1 MYGVNAILK
10 YYAKDNLSFT
20 GGVNTSLYYRYHK
33 GFDIPSDTI
42 INAWHD
48 KGTYT
53 PYYSNRGFKPD
64 VNVFAGTTWSPFDK
78 FHVDVNI
85 QYRHTGLKYTVYT
98 PAYGDVV
105 NDVDYSHN
113 WDFFN
118 YSAGLTYDIN
128 NTSKVYARYVVTNRE
143 PSRTDLFCNEYRA
156 KDSEMNTAS
165 ERVNDVEIGYELK
178 NNFISFNANIF
189 YMNFSDE
196 LVATGELSSTNFL
209 PLHKQYD
216 SYRTG
221 IELSTDIQPIKDL
234 HFLVNAAWSENK
246 VQTDEYKTNHT
257 FSPGSTLFGEVNY
270 LFNNKVKVG
279 INTQYHS
286 EMYMNLANTS
296 KLPELFTMGAYVNAR
311 LNKTVELGLVCDN
324 ITNRLNVSNG
334 SYDSVQD
341 QSYYLIDAPFTFMA
355 TAKFHF

>member
-1 MYGVNAILK
+1 
-10 YYAKDNLSFT
+10 
-20 GGVNTSLYYRYHK
+20 
-33 GFDIPSDTI
+33 
-42 INAWHD
+42 
-48 KGTYT
+48 
-53 PYYSNRGFKPD
+53 
-64 VNVFAGTTWSPFDK
+64 
-78 FHVDVNI
+78 
-85 QYRHTGLKYTVYT
+85 
-98 PAYGDVV
+98 
-105 NDVDYSHN
+105 
-113 WDFFN
+113 
-118 YSAGLTYDIN
+118 
-128 NTSKVYARYVVTNRE
+128 
-143 PSRTDLFCNEYRA
+143 
-156 KDSEMNTAS
+156 MNTAS

-257 FSPGSTLFGEVNY
+257 FSPGATLFGEVNY

-334 SYDSVQD
+334 SYDSVLD
-341 QSYYLIDAPFTFMA
+341 QSYYLVDAPFTFMA